1 MNDGI
6 GIGKQP
12 MAEPSAMNNIGKPI
26 STESREAGSRALK
39 DMGVTCAG
47 SRWDCVQ
54 MVSEQLERDKP
65 HEAMKRAMRY
75 VDVTGAYRLF
85 ATLLAQGVNNDKIR

>member
-1 MNDGI
+1 MGDGMNDGT

-26 STESREAGSRALK
+26 DEDHRQSGDDALK
-39 DMGVTCAG
+39 DMGVSCSG

-54 MVSEQLERDKP
+54 GVCDSLERDKP
-65 HEAMKRAMRY
+65 HEAMKKAMRY

-85 ATLLAQGVNNDKIR
+85 ATLLA